1 MEALKS
7 LYGTARKSEVD
18 MSRKNAG
25 SDKQKIVMPPFPE
38 ITKYIYTEAEQRV
51 KDPAKRI
58 SAGNHTLPFS
68 VPVYVEVGF
77 LLYCLLTVRDI

>member
-7 LYGTARKSEVD
+7 LYGTTRKSEID
-18 MSRKNAG
+18 ISKKNAG
-25 SDKQKIVMPPFPE
+25 NDKQKIVMPPFSE

-58 SAGNHTLPFS
+58 SIGNHVLPFS
-68 VPVYVEVGF
+68 VPVYIEVSSVK
-77 LLYCLLTVRDI
+77 YYLLTF